1 MTLRQNIK
9 GKPFGSGKPI
19 QNEEKVSNP
28 SMSLSL
34 VSLFSIYK
42 RVTALGLSFPICK
55 TKSVAK
61 MMCTVAAN
69 LEILS
74 DMRAVTEKFNE

>member
-1 MTLRQNIK
+1 
-9 GKPFGSGKPI
+9 
-19 QNEEKVSNP
+19 
-28 SMSLSL
+28 MSLSL

-42 RVTALGLSFPICK
+42 RVIALGLSFPICK

-61 MMCTVAAN
+61 MMCMVAAN

-74 DMRAVTEKFNE
+74 DMRAFTEKFNE